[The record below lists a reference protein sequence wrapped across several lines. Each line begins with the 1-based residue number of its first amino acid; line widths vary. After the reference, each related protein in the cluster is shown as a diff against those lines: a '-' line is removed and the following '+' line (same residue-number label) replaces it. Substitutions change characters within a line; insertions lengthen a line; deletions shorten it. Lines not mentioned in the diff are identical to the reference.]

1 LIDTGIASPCKRECI
16 LDVSSVCTSCFRSLD
31 EIKQWGSASQLEKET
46 IMENVIK
53 RQRNEQSK
61 ETI

>member
-1 LIDTGIASPCKRECI
+1 MIDTGIASPCIRKCTI
-16 LDVSSVCTSCFRSLD
+16 DVSSICIGCFRSLE
-31 EIKQWGSASQLEKET
+31 EIKQWSSASQLEKEN
-46 IMENVIK
+46 IMKNVSK